1 MENSCAHQYLCCHCS
16 CHTHVHR
23 HGLLRSFGLERYATS
38 ALGERLYYMFA
49 LPKSGK
55 KPKRTVRLPL
65 LCLSLSSLPLMLII
79 ANNWPATLPAQVCR
93 LGERH
98 LHHLQ
103 RHTIGEM
110 ALYVH
115 QRASLARP
123 CMDSLNS
130 FSRLPTLVAVVF
142 SLFDTDYDRKLN
154 KKELRTFVR
163 IFCMMSIE
171 EVHSPPI
178 LCAAGR
184 VMLML

>member
-1 MENSCAHQYLCCHCS
+1 MLNQSSCCHCS

-65 LCLSLSSLPLMLII
+65 LCLSLSSLPLSLTI

-98 LHHLQ
+98 LYHLQ
-103 RHTIGEM
+103 RHTSGEM

-123 CMDSLNS
+123 FMDSLNL
-130 FSRLPTLVAVVF
+130 FIACPRLLQSC
-142 SLFDTDYDRKLN
+142 SLCST
-154 KKELRTFVR
+154 RT
-163 IFCMMSIE
+163 MT
-171 EVHSPPI
+171 
-178 LCAAGR
+178 AN
-184 VMLML
+184 